1 MDAESHNECRVRF
14 LFFWPLQLYLKGYCN
29 RITADLTMF
38 PFFSAYSLL
47 PHRCCT
53 NTVGLA
59 AAFQLRRTYH
69 YNQQQTRHSPDF
81 LCGQGVI
88 ADAVQVP
95 PSSPLQQHRL
105 SHPATDTLMS
115 YWKAEEEEAGAG
127 LIRIQADRSQPCA
140 IQSAHPTQLQGHP
153 ECRIRFNQITH
164 FYVKAYMVC
173 ILKQFFLSFTNFVKN
188 FFIPCNPLLHLGC
201 CGSSVQYKSLMNNY

>member
-1 MDAESHNECRVRF
+1 M
-14 LFFWPLQLYLKGYCN
+14 KGYCN

-115 YWKAEEEEAGAG
+115 YWKAEEEEAGAAKG
-127 LIRIQADRSQPCA
+127 RRSDSNPGRPFLAMRHVVCSSN
-140 IQSAHPTQLQGHP
+140 SATRAP
-153 ECRIRFNQITH
+153 R
-164 FYVKAYMVC
+164 
-173 ILKQFFLSFTNFVKN
+173 
-188 FFIPCNPLLHLGC
+188 
-201 CGSSVQYKSLMNNY
+201 VQDKI